1 MEAPSGYRAM
11 FGETQTSLPGVT
23 FGKHFSGLAR
33 NVDKLAI
40 VRSFRNGM
48 TSHGPTTAFMASG
61 GNTTKANLGNL
72 YSRIAGTINPA
83 TGIPNNVILGPRA
96 AGADFVGNPDYTKP
110 PKPTQ

>member
-1 MEAPSGYRAM
+1 
-11 FGETQTSLPGVT
+11 
-23 FGKHFSGLAR
+23 
-33 NVDKLAI
+33 
-40 VRSFRNGM
+40 
-48 TSHGPTTAFMASG
+48 MASG

-96 AGADFVGNPDYTKP
+96 AGAGFVGNPDYTKP